1 MAILYA
7 TLFALFAVTW
17 LVIRVK
23 TVQLLPLAMSEK
35 PAVGAD
41 LERRRASVRFPEVR
55 NEYR

>member
-23 TVQLLPLAMSEK
+23 AVQLLPLAISEK
-35 PAVGAD
+35 PAMGAD

>member
-7 TLFALFAVTW
+7 TLFALFVLTW

-23 TVQLLPLAMSEK
+23 TVQLLPLAISEK
-35 PAVGAD
+35 PVVGVD
-41 LERRRASVRFPEVR
+41 GEGRRASVRFPEVR

>member
-7 TLFALFAVTW
+7 TLLALFAVTW

-23 TVQLLPLAMSEK
+23 TVQLLPLAISEK